1 MSITAVM
8 LLTVFLLWLS
18 SQSMHISG
26 HTLGYLLLLAGL
38 ITLLLLAIVRIVSYH
53 LLDRVLRKQVA
64 GLPFQAIVEIVGT
77 LGVWAAVFLTF
88 FRQRVAF

>member
-1 MSITAVM
+1 
-8 LLTVFLLWLS
+8 
-18 SQSMHISG
+18 MHISG

-53 LLDRVLRKQVA
+53 LLDRILGEQVA
-64 GLPFQAIVEIVGT
+64 GLPFQTIVEIAGT